1 MANVD
6 ALTVEVGAD
15 IEALKRGLVRLVTE
29 VRQNNA
35 AIEREFARLGETTA
49 REMDR
54 GFQSQSRQLQSTAEN
69 TGVMFARTLTAKIV
83 QTVAAGGFAYA
94 LQGALSNAA
103 DLQRFGEE
111 NRLRTGTVTALRG
124 AARAGGVETS
134 TLDSALEKIS
144 EISKQTADDAEDFY
158 KALGNVD
165 QAFVRQFQNARSQ
178 EERLEVLARAFA
190 KTTDEVQRA
199 QLAQEAFGTD
209 SERLMRVFEQLAPGT
224 DRFRAELERM
234 GISLDE
240 AAVKGAA
247 EAQKQLDALSEALK
261 VNLLNA
267 LSAVIG
273 GIQALA
279 ARVPAFLRATGIG
292 QPGQDFIRD
301 RGQGDGV
308 LNGRFNSAAA
318 AALLRD
324 QGQPLSQATDFFGA
338 GIPVPIGRPSGA
350 FRARPSLSGGGGG
363 GGGSSG
369 GDRNRA
375 NELIEKLRN
384 ELALNQAIG
393 TEKAKIEQQ
402 ERLRRELI
410 ALGTSATAEQRAEV
424 ERLVPAIA
432 AAKKEE
438 EQRTRVM
445 EAQNALVKEVGGAF
459 TSLFSDLISGGKN
472 AEQAIMNLAKRL
484 ADMALQAT
492 FLGSGPLADLFGTA
506 PAAGSNKFGG
516 IFGAFANAIFGRASG
531 GSVNAGQ
538 VYRVN
543 ERGTEL
549 FRPNT
554 GGAVVPIGAGMN
566 AAMGGNGGGQPVVV
580 RIENPM
586 GDRQIE
592 GIVRTAVN
600 LAVRQST
607 AITPGRLQDVGRR
620 T

>member
-1 MANVD
+1 MAQVD

-35 AIEREFARLGETTA
+35 QIEREFERLGRTTA
-49 REMDR
+49 QEVDK
-54 GFQSQSRQLQSTAEN
+54 GFKSQSRALQSTAEN

-134 TLDSALEKIS
+134 TLDSALEKVS
-144 EISKQTADDAEDFY
+144 ELSKQAADDAETFY

-190 KTTDEVQRA
+190 STTDEVKRA

-209 SERLMRVFEQLAPGT
+209 SERLMRVMEQLAPGT

-261 VNLLNA
+261 INLLNA
-267 LSAVIG
+267 LSSVINA
-273 GIQALA
+273 ISELA
-279 ARVPAFLRATGIG
+279 SRARTVLRILGIG
-292 QPGQDFIRD
+292 DPGQDFIRD

-324 QGQPLSQATDFFGA
+324 QGQELSQSTNFFGG

-350 FRARPSLSGGGGG
+350 FRPRPSLSGGGG

-375 NELIEKLRN
+375 AETIEKLRN

-393 TEKAKIEQQ
+393 AEKAKIEMQ

-432 AAKKEE
+432 AAKKADEE
-438 EQRTRVM
+438 RTKVI
-445 EAQNALVKEVGGAF
+445 EAQNELVKEVGGAF

-484 ADMALQAT
+484 ADMALQAA
-492 FLGSGPLADLFGTA
+492 FLGQGPLATLFGTA
-506 PAAGSNKFGG
+506 GQNGAVGG
-516 IFGAFANAIFGRASG
+516 IFGAFASALGFGGARAGG

-538 VYRVN
+538 LYRVN
-543 ERGTEL
+543 ERGMEL

-554 GGAVVPIGAGMN
+554 GGAVIPLGAGMN
-566 AAMGGNGGGQPVVV
+566 SAMGGQSSQPVVV

-592 GIVRTAVN
+592 GIVRTAVG

-607 AITPGRLQDVGRR
+607 AITPGKLQDVGRR